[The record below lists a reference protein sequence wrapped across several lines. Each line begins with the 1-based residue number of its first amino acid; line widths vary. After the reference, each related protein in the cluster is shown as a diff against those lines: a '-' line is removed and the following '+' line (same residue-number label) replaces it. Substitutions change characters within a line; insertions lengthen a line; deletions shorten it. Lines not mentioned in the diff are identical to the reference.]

1 MDSGTDALNHMLQAK
16 INNLGWFAFASIWI
30 RKEPVMFAYLIN
42 VGVSF
47 HSFNLI
53 SLHLCLLR
61 ELSLQLIVESLHRD
75 VVGEKIHAVIQ
86 FFNAESA
93 QAYGAFVGAKGAAED
108 RQTL

>member
-1 MDSGTDALNHMLQAK
+1 
-16 INNLGWFAFASIWI
+16 
-30 RKEPVMFAYLIN
+30 MFAYLIN

-53 SLHLCLLR
+53 SLHLRLLR

-93 QAYGAFVGAKGAAED
+93 QAYGAFVGAEGAAED
-108 RQTL
+108 RQTLYSDVQCGGRGGVEHDESFVERVNLFDLGLKL

>member
-1 MDSGTDALNHMLQAK
+1 MLQAK
-16 INNLGWFAFASIWI
+16 INNLGWFAFVSIWI

-47 HSFNLI
+47 HSANLI
-53 SLHLCLLR
+53 FLHLRLLR

-86 FFNAESA
+86 FFNTESA
-93 QAYGAFVGAKGAAED
+93 QAYGAFVGAEGAAED